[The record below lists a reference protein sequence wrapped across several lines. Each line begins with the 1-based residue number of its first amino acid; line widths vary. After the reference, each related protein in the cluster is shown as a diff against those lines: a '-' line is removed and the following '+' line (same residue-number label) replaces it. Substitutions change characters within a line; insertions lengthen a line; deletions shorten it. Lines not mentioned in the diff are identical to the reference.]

1 MPLRHNFGET
11 DQQMRLK
18 FSLFILFIFISVTS
32 LGQEHIVLGARVVDG
47 DTLPYINLS
56 EINIYSLKIP
66 KTKRGQKRLTKLIR
80 NVKKVYPYAK
90 LAGIK
95 LRQYDR
101 MLSEAKNDRER
112 KRLMKQVEKEIN
124 AEYGPEL
131 KKLTFSQGKILIKL
145 IDRET
150 GETSYNLVQEL
161 RGNFT
166 AFFYQAFARLWG
178 YNLKTRYDPEGE
190 DRQIEIIVRM
200 IELGQL

>member
-1 MPLRHNFGET
+1 MNGRMKKLFLIILLLVSAT
-11 DQQMRLK
+11 AFTQKIIILK
-18 FSLFILFIFISVTS
+18 SKVI
-32 LGQEHIVLGARVVDG
+32 EG
-47 DTLPYINLS
+47 DTIPQIDLNEVEILS
-56 EINIYSLKIP
+56 LRIP
-66 KTKRGQKRLTKLIR
+66 KTYRQRKRLTRLIK

-95 LRQYDR
+95 LRQYDYQLR
-101 MLSEAKNDRER
+101 QAKNDRER
-112 KRLMKQVEKEIN
+112 KKIMKRAEKEIN
-124 AEYGPEL
+124 QQYGNDL
-131 KKLTFSQGKILIKL
+131 KKLTFTQGKILIKL

-178 YNLKTRYDPEGE
+178 YNLKERYDPVGK
-190 DRQIEIIVRM
+190 DRQIETIVRM